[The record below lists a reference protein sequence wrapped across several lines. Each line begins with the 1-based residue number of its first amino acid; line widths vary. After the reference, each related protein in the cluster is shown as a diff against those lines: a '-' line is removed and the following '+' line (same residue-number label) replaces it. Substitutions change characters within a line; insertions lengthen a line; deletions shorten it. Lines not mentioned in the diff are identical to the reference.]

1 MEAINPCKTE
11 LYPGSI
17 TLTLTIKNCVSI
29 NEEWF
34 LVCVCVCELFLSKIQ
49 VVVIIE
55 IEMTYCQNHPDLS
68 LYFAGIIYLLLRKK
82 GRL

>member
-1 MEAINPCKTE
+1 M
-11 LYPGSI
+11 
-17 TLTLTIKNCVSI
+17 VSG
-29 NEEWF
+29 
-34 LVCVCVCELFLSKIQ
+34 VCVCVCELFLSKIQ

-55 IEMTYCQNHPDLS
+55 IEMSYCQNHPDLS